1 MRQSLLRSRMLRV
14 ALVGFMFTIAFLMA
28 AAPAQAQSEAPV
40 KAPAKGASKSQT
52 PAKTAAVAQ
61 AQMLAGNAPL
71 VFEPNR
77 GQAPANVQWLARGS
91 RFVIG
96 LTSDGAVLEFRDEGN
111 SPAAPRS
118 LGALTAPPQ
127 PNVNRSARPT
137 VPKAVKSSQVK
148 LHLSGSSSW
157 KADGVSPTGGISN
170 YFIGKTPQNWHV
182 DIPQYAEVKASG
194 VYAGI
199 DVIFH
204 GDRGNLEYDFVV
216 APGADPKQI
225 ELQFDG
231 ASGMRIDKGDL
242 VLTSAG
248 GTELR
253 HAQPK
258 IHQEVGGKQVSV
270 KGGFEVRKEGTAG
283 FTLGSYDPK
292 LPLVIDPS
300 ITFTRFL
307 GGSDYDEATAV
318 AADPFLNSYVTG
330 YTYSDNFPVVGEGNI
345 GQQSHTDAFFTKLSP
360 NGTILS
366 STYLGGSDDDMGF
379 GIAVDASGIYL
390 TGTTLSNDFPY
401 NQPLQSSLNGSADA
415 FVSKFTLLGDVFV
428 YSTYLGGSDWDEGFA
443 IAVDASRSAYV
454 TGETNSN
461 DFPLT
466 PGAFEHFPGNGSSGH
481 GFVTKLSPSG
491 TLLSYSTYLGSSGAD
506 SIEGIAIDSS
516 LSAVVTGYTCS
527 FDFPFAGYTSI
538 AFAPSP
544 CTAIVTKL
552 SPAGDSLI
560 YSTAISS
567 QPYWAHGIALDSA
580 GNAYVTGNSYTGLG
594 TRSPAA
600 QAFVSKLSSSGAF
613 LYFKQLV
620 GTNGSSVG
628 DGIATDVDGDTW
640 VVGSTSS
647 TDFPGGAPITP
658 NPAAGFLVKLDKNG
672 NGPLY
677 TIFLGEAINGVAVIK
692 PRPRVAA
699 QLTFATIFTAGV
711 RLTGGTAQ
719 SDTDAFVVRV
729 DEGSTLIGNH

>member
-1 MRQSLLRSRMLRV
+1 MNPSIRNSRKMRI
-14 ALVGFMFTIAFLMA
+14 ACVGFMFAIAFSLA
-28 AAPAQAQSEAPV
+28 VPVAQAQTDAQT
-40 KAPAKGASKSQT
+40 KAPAKVAPKNPKAAKT
-52 PAKTAAVAQ
+52 PAAAQ

-91 RFVIG
+91 RFIIG

-111 SPAAPRS
+111 PPVTPRS
-118 LGALTAPPQ
+118 LSALTAPAQ
-127 PNVNRSARPT
+127 PGTNRSARPT
-137 VPKAVKSSQVK
+137 MPKAVKGSQVK
-148 LHLSGSSSW
+148 LHLSGSSAW

-182 DIPQYAEVKASG
+182 DIPQYAQVKASA
-194 VYAGI
+194 VYKGI
-199 DVIFH
+199 DVVFH

-231 ASGMRIDKGDL
+231 ASGMHLDKGDL
-242 VLTSAG
+242 VLTTTA

-258 IHQEVGGKQVSV
+258 IHQQVGGKQVSV

-283 FTLGSYDPK
+283 FTLGAYDPK
-292 LPLVIDPS
+292 LPLIIDPS

-307 GGSDYDEATAV
+307 AGSDYDEATAV

-330 YTYSDNFPVVGEGNI
+330 YTYSDNFPVLGEGNV

-379 GIAVDASGIYL
+379 GIAVDASGVYL
-390 TGTTLSNDFPY
+390 TGVTSSDDFPY
-401 NQPLQSSLNGSADA
+401 NQPLQGSLNGDADA
-415 FVSKFTLLGDVFV
+415 FVTKFTLLGDVFV
-428 YSTYLGGSDWDEGFA
+428 YSTYLGGSDWDGGSA

-454 TGETNSN
+454 VGSTYSN

-466 PGAFEHFPGNGSSGH
+466 AGAFEHFPGNGSSGH

-491 TLLSYSTYLGSSGAD
+491 TLLSYSTYLGSSGMD
-506 SIEGIAIDSS
+506 GIEGIAVDSS
-516 LSAVVTGYTCS
+516 LSAIVTGFTCS
-527 FDFPFAGYTSI
+527 FDFPFAGFQSI
-538 AFAPSP
+538 AFAGNP

-580 GNAYVTGNSYTGLG
+580 GNAYVTGNGYTGLG
-594 TRSPAA
+594 TRSAAA
-600 QAFVSKLSSSGAF
+600 QAFVAKVSPSGAF

-628 DGIATDVDGDTW
+628 DGIATDADGDTW

-647 TDFPGGAPITP
+647 TDFPGGPPITP

-677 TIFLGEAINGVAVIK
+677 TMFLGESINSVAVLK
-692 PRPRVAA
+692 PRPRIAA
-699 QLTFATIFTAGV
+699 QPTFATIFNAGI
-711 RLTGGTAQ
+711 RFTGGHEL

-729 DEGSTLIGNH
+729 DEGTLVVLNH